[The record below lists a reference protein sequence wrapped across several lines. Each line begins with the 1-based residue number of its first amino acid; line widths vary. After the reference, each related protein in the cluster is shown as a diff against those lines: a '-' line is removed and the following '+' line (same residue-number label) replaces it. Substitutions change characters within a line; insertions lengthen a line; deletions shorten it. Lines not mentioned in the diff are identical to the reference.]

1 MRGFFISYS
10 HECGL
15 IKKKVL
21 NKLINYLE
29 NNRVLNW
36 ILIVV
41 YYALAVLP
49 HEEVG
54 VWIAKNIMKPL
65 GRDMYNHRMFMIAA
79 MGIGFYT
86 LVVLWN
92 VFKMDKNIQW
102 VPLAYLFVNIGLAV
116 ASWYFLF
123 VFNVEAIH
131 FLQYMLLAILMFPI
145 FRRYGETLFWCTIMG
160 AVDEAYQYF
169 ILSPNRTN
177 YYDFNDIILDLIGAA
192 FGLILIRSFRP
203 VLRNAAK
210 WYKSSILY
218 CSVLFTVLIGVLY
231 GLGALR
237 FYPDEA
243 FPDAWLL
250 VKKVPEG
257 FWTELKPV
265 IFHIVE
271 PLEGMLIVVGLLVG
285 FSFLK
290 YDG

>member
-36 ILIVV
+36 ILIVL

-79 MGIGFYT
+79 MGIGLYA

-92 VFKMDKNIQW
+92 VFRKEKSVQW
-102 VPLAYLFVNIGLAV
+102 TPLIYLLVNIGLAL

-218 CSVLFTVLIGVLY
+218 CSVLLTVLIGVLY